1 MAEIPKAKGAYAF
14 FQQAMHKK
22 MSGQPLG
29 MSPAPEAR
37 WRRAPSFEFPRR
49 RAHEGD
55 QRRLEGPR

>member
-29 MSPAPEAR
+29 TS
-37 WRRAPSFEFPRR
+37 RAPHVSIAPR
-49 RAHEGD
+49 AVI
-55 QRRLEGPR
+55 